1 MIYLDY
7 NATTPLCDAAREAML
22 PYLGGKFGNP
32 SSVHAAGR
40 EARAAIDNA
49 RDKIAALL
57 HAKPGE
63 IIFTGGATESC
74 NLGVLGLA
82 RSASAGGLPGVPSAK
97 PGHIISN
104 KAEHHAVLHA
114 VEHLEDREGF
124 EVTWLNVSKTGMVD
138 LDQLADSIRPDTKL
152 VSIMTANNETG
163 VIQPMREI
171 SRICRERGVL
181 LHSDM
186 VQAFGK
192 IPVIPSEVENGAA
205 GKAATW
211 TGRPEAERT
220 GSERI
225 KPRENIETLTQRDPS
240 IPKAFGTQDDLGS
253 LVDCASFAAHKFYGP
268 KGTGFLFLRSGL
280 PIEPLMFGG
289 AHENQRRPGTEN
301 VAGVAGMAAAAE
313 WVLRNADGERQRQ
326 AQLRDDFWTRIAKL
340 FPDAQQ
346 NGDPAH
352 RLANTLNAS
361 FIGVDSETMLMAL
374 DLEGV
379 CASSGSACMV
389 GSVRASHVLLAM
401 GLPMES
407 ARSAIRFSLGR
418 PTTAE
423 EIAGAAD
430 ALEQIAKRTKDAR
443 EYALA

>member
-22 PYLGGKFGNP
+22 PYLGRYFGNP

-49 RDKIAALL
+49 RDKLGALL
-57 HAKPGE
+57 RAKPGE

-74 NLGVLGLA
+74 NLAVLGLA
-82 RSASAGGLPGVPSAK
+82 RSSSSRG
-97 PGHIISN
+97 GHIISN
-104 KAEHHAVLHA
+104 KAEHHAVLHPL
-114 VEHLEDREGF
+114 EHLEQHEGF
-124 EVTWLNVSKTGMVD
+124 EVTWLNVSESGMVD
-138 LDQLADSIRPDTKL
+138 LDQLADSIRPDTRL

-171 SRICRERGVL
+171 SQICRDRGVL

-192 IPVIPSEVENGAA
+192 TDVDV
-205 GKAATW
+205 
-211 TGRPEAERT
+211 
-220 GSERI
+220 
-225 KPRENIETLTQRDPS
+225 
-240 IPKAFGTQDDLGS
+240 S
-253 LVDCASFAAHKFYGP
+253 LVDVGSFAAHKFYGP
-268 KGTGFLFLRSGL
+268 KGTGFLCLRAGL
-280 PIEPLMFGG
+280 PIQPIMFGG

-301 VAGVAGMAAAAE
+301 VAGIAGMAAAAE
-313 WVLRNADGERQRQ
+313 WILHDREMEQERR
-326 AQLRDDFWTRIAKL
+326 AQLRDQLWKSIADV

-346 NGDPAH
+346 NGDPTH

-374 DLEGV
+374 DLEGI

-401 GLPMES
+401 GLPMER
-407 ARSAIRFSLGR
+407 ARSAIRLSLGKW
-418 PTTAE
+418 TTAK
-423 EIAGAAD
+423 EIADAGD
-430 ALEQIAKRTKDAR
+430 ALDRIAKRTKDAR

>member
-22 PYLGGKFGNP
+22 PYLGRYFGNP

-49 RDKIAALL
+49 RDKLGALL
-57 HAKPGE
+57 RAKPGE

-74 NLGVLGLA
+74 NLAVLGLA
-82 RSASAGGLPGVPSAK
+82 RSSSSRG
-97 PGHIISN
+97 GHIISN
-104 KAEHHAVLHA
+104 KAEHHAVLHPL
-114 VEHLEDREGF
+114 EHLEQHEGF
-124 EVTWLNVSKTGMVD
+124 EVTWLNVSESGMVD
-138 LDQLADSIRPDTKL
+138 LDQLADSIRPDTRL

-163 VIQPMREI
+163 MIQPMREI
-171 SRICRERGVL
+171 SQICRDRGVL

-192 IPVIPSEVENGAA
+192 TDVDV
-205 GKAATW
+205 
-211 TGRPEAERT
+211 
-220 GSERI
+220 
-225 KPRENIETLTQRDPS
+225 
-240 IPKAFGTQDDLGS
+240 S
-253 LVDCASFAAHKFYGP
+253 LVDVASFAAHKFYGP
-268 KGTGFLFLRSGL
+268 KGTGFLCLRAGL
-280 PIEPLMFGG
+280 PIQPIMFGG

-301 VAGVAGMAAAAE
+301 VAGIAGMAAAAE
-313 WVLRNADGERQRQ
+313 WILRDRETEQERR
-326 AQLRDDFWTRIAKL
+326 AQLRDQLWRSIVNV

-346 NGDPAH
+346 NGDPTH

-374 DLEGV
+374 DLEGI

-401 GLPMES
+401 GLPMER
-407 ARSAIRFSLGR
+407 ARSAIRLSLGKW
-418 PTTAE
+418 TTAK
-423 EIAGAAD
+423 EIADAGD
-430 ALEQIAKRTKDAR
+430 ALDRIAKRTKDAR

>member
-22 PYLGGKFGNP
+22 PYLGRYFGNP

-49 RDKIAALL
+49 RDKLGALL
-57 HAKPGE
+57 QAKPGE

-74 NLGVLGLA
+74 NLAVLGLA
-82 RSASAGGLPGVPSAK
+82 RSSSSRG
-97 PGHIISN
+97 GHIISN
-104 KAEHHAVLHA
+104 KAEHHAVLHPL
-114 VEHLEDREGF
+114 EHLEQHEGF
-124 EVTWLNVSKTGMVD
+124 EVTWLNVSESGMVD
-138 LDQLADSIRPDTKL
+138 LDQLADSIRPDTRL

-171 SRICRERGVL
+171 SQICRDRSVL

-192 IPVIPSEVENGAA
+192 TDVDV
-205 GKAATW
+205 
-211 TGRPEAERT
+211 
-220 GSERI
+220 
-225 KPRENIETLTQRDPS
+225 
-240 IPKAFGTQDDLGS
+240 S
-253 LVDCASFAAHKFYGP
+253 LVDVASFAAHKFYGP
-268 KGTGFLFLRSGL
+268 KGTGLLCLRAGL
-280 PIEPLMFGG
+280 PIQPIMFGG

-301 VAGVAGMAAAAE
+301 VAGIAGMAAAAE
-313 WVLRNADGERQRQ
+313 WILRDRESEQERR
-326 AQLRDDFWTRIAKL
+326 AQLRDQLWRSIEDV

-346 NGDPAH
+346 NGDPTH

-374 DLEGV
+374 DLEGI

-401 GLPMES
+401 GLPMER
-407 ARSAIRFSLGR
+407 ARSAIRLSLGEW
-418 PTTAE
+418 TTAK
-423 EIAGAAD
+423 EIADAGD
-430 ALEQIAKRTKDAR
+430 ALDQIAKRTKDAR
-443 EYALA
+443 ECALA